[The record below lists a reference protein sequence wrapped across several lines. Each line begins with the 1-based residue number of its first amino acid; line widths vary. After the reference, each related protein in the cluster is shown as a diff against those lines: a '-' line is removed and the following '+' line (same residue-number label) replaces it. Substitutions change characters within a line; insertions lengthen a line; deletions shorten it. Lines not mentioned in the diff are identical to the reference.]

1 MRFLYRLAWGSALG
15 TMLVGCS
22 DTTEPASEAGSVVA
36 EGSSLA
42 GVVTLSISNIQ
53 ANSGRVYQVTSPAPA
68 VGTTLYTD
76 RSYKYVNSVPSA
88 LSGATYIRTANAD
101 KSHSSGSTRF
111 LSFAVNT
118 DVTVYVAHDD
128 RVPRPRWLT
137 DSFQKTSM
145 HLTSDMMSTPFT
157 VFKRSFPKGT
167 VVLGANSD
175 ASTVYAM
182 YTVVVAASG
191 SDAGDAPSDAPSD
204 GGDTGTHA
212 GFYVTPGGSATG
224 DGSASRPWSLA
235 AALAHPPA
243 VEPGDTI
250 WLRGGTYRGCYRS
263 QLRGTATAPIIVRQY
278 PGERAVID
286 NAACNDSALEANGA
300 YTWYWGFEV
309 MNSAARSGGPI
320 GVNAFG
326 QELKFINLVVHD
338 AGDTG
343 IGFWS
348 QAVGG
353 EVYGSIVYNNGRDHN
368 LDHGIYTQNASG
380 TKRLADNVIFNQM
393 AFGIH
398 AYGSDAA
405 ALRNYDIDGNTVFN
419 NGSIDASAGE
429 APNILVGGGTAASG
443 IRITQNVAYH
453 RRNGSGNVWLGY
465 SAQNQDLILEN
476 NYIAGGFT
484 ALRLWYWSSGRVSG
498 NTIYTPDYYT
508 INSLGNLGGL
518 SWSGN
523 TWHRPATLTAWSH
536 ANTNRDW
543 AGWRSA
549 TGQGGSDQIGSATPT
564 GVRTFVRP
572 NRYERGRG
580 HVVIFNW
587 AGQSSVAVDVSSI
600 LRSGDRY
607 EVRNVLQLN
616 GSPVLSGSYSG
627 GPLSFPMGAVSAPTP
642 LGSGAVTGTGTGPE
656 FQTFLIT
663 LVD

>member
-1 MRFLYRLAWGSALG
+1 VTWASTNPALATVSSSGVVSAIAPG
-15 TMLVGCS
+15 TV
-22 DTTEPASEAGSVVA
+22 TITATSEAKV
-36 EGSSLA
+36 GSS
-42 GVVTLSISNIQ
+42 T
-53 ANSGRVYQVTSPAPA
+53 
-68 VGTTLYTD
+68 
-76 RSYKYVNSVPSA
+76 
-88 LSGATYIRTANAD
+88 
-101 KSHSSGSTRF
+101 
-111 LSFAVNT
+111 
-118 DVTVYVAHDD
+118 VTV
-128 RVPRPRWLT
+128 
-137 DSFQKTSM
+137 QQ
-145 HLTSDMMSTPFT
+145 
-157 VFKRSFPKGT
+157 
-167 VVLGANSD
+167 
-175 ASTVYAM
+175 
-182 YTVVVAASG
+182 AA
-191 SDAGDAPSDAPSD
+191 
-204 GGDTGTHA
+204 TGTHG
-212 GFYVTPGGSATG
+212 GFYVTPSGSASG
-224 DGSASRPWSLA
+224 DGSAGRPWSLA
-235 AALAHPPA
+235 AALAQPGA
-243 VEPGDTI
+243 VAPGDTI

-263 QLRGTATAPIIVRQY
+263 QLRGTAAAPIIVRQY

-286 NAACNDSALEANGA
+286 NASCNDSALEANGA
-300 YTWYWGFEV
+300 YTWFWGFEV

-353 EVYGSIVYNNGRDHN
+353 EVYGSIIYNNGRDHN

-405 ALRNYDIDGNTVFN
+405 PLRNYDLDGNTIFN
-419 NGSIDASAGE
+419 NGSIDGSAGE
-429 APNILVGGGTAASG
+429 APNILVGGGSTASG
-443 IRITQNVAYH
+443 IRVAQNVAYH

-465 SAQNQDLILEN
+465 SAQNQDLVLEN
-476 NYIAGGFT
+476 NYIVGGFT
-484 ALRLWYWSSGRVSG
+484 ALRLWYWNSGRVSG

-523 TWHRPATLTAWSH
+523 TWHRSASLAAWSH

-564 GVRTFVRP
+564 GVRSFVRP
-572 NRYERGRG
+572 NRYESGRG

-587 AGQSSVAVDVSSI
+587 AGQGSVAVDVGSI
-600 LRSGDRY
+600 LRPGDRY

-627 GPLSFPMGAVSAPTP
+627 GTLSFPMGAVNAPAP
-642 LGSGAVTGTGTGPE
+642 LGSGAVTGQGTGPE

-663 LVD
+663 VVN